1 MIIEPNDHILYRFEI
16 KSILGK
22 GSFAQVVSAY
32 DHKDNKS
39 VALKINRNT
48 EVDHK
53 FAESE
58 AKLLKQLMTED
69 PKDENNIVKLM
80 LTKLKKEIKYIVML
94 MLTKLRNEEDKNI

>member
-1 MIIEPNDHILYRFEI
+1 MIIEPNDHILYRFEV

-22 GSFAQVVSAY
+22 GSFAQVVSAF
-32 DHKDNKS
+32 DHKDKKS

-58 AKLLKQLMTED
+58 AKLLKQLMSED
-69 PKDENNIVKLM
+69 PKDEHNIVRMKQHLHW
-80 LTKLKKEIKYIVML
+80 
-94 MLTKLRNEEDKNI
+94 R

>member
-1 MIIEPNDHILYRFEI
+1 MIIEPNEHILYRFEI

-32 DHKDNKS
+32 DHRENRS

-58 AKLLKQLMTED
+58 AKLLKQLMAED
-69 PKDENNIVKLM
+69 PKDEFNIVRMKQHLHWRQHQIFVFE
-80 LTKLKKEIKYIVML
+80 LLNKDLFQHI
-94 MLTKLRNEEDKNI
+94 